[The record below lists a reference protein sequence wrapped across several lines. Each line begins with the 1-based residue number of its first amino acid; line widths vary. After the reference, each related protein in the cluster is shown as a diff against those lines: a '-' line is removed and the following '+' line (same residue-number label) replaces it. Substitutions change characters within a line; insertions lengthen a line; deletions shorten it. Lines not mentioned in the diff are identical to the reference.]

1 MQVVPTMYSSLNND
15 TIHSNQFSV
24 TENFRESQAGA
35 GRTLPGVFFFYDL
48 SPIKVS
54 QAKGGRQQG
63 AHLLPAIAPPS
74 TSTPSSRSH
83 THASPSP
90 RSLQVKISETKS
102 SFLHFV
108 TNVCA
113 IVGGVFTVSGIID
126 AFIYQSEKLIRK
138 KLELGKLS

>member
-1 MQVVPTMYSSLNND
+1 MV
-15 TIHSNQFSV
+15 QFPP
-24 TENFRESQAGA
+24 FA
-35 GRTLPGVFFFYDL
+35 L
-48 SPIKVS
+48 
-54 QAKGGRQQG
+54 
-63 AHLLPAIAPPS
+63 PPS
-74 TSTPSSRSH
+74 ALSIPLSFFLKRFL
-83 THASPSP
+83 HA
-90 RSLQVKISETKS
+90 RSLQVKILETKS